1 MKGGRY
7 MKAFLKKRIAALL
20 LAVMLCSA
28 CNGEDV
34 SSSLATLPPVSETV
48 TTTAS
53 ADTQTTSETEKPA
66 SETTASS
73 TVSSTT
79 ALKSSVNST
88 EAAEDTDITT
98 VSDTIASET
107 TTSSVAPEETTASS
121 LTETEKTTTTTALTT
136 IATVTETEVLS
147 ETSVPAAEKPPA
159 QIRIS
164 HVSSPGTLTE
174 STGTAVIDYS
184 NASCG
189 YISASYSGKSAR
201 AKLRIVCG
209 GVTCDHDLAVTG
221 EAEYF
226 PLMQGSGDY
235 RIQIYEQLDGK
246 MYSCALDLSVNVTV
260 NDEVEM
266 YLHPNRYSM
275 FDENSVCVK
284 KASEICGGADDDIEK
299 IAAVFGYITENI
311 TYDYDLAATVQSGY
325 IPDPDAVLERKEGIC
340 FDYASLFAAMCRSMG
355 IPTRL
360 VIGYAATDIYHAWN
374 EVYTEETGWI
384 TPELLLD
391 EKGYNI
397 VDATFYASA
406 TDKDYIAGYISDNGN
421 YASVYR
427 Y

>member
-1 MKGGRY
+1 MSV
-7 MKAFLKKRIAALL
+7 FLKKRMAALL
-20 LAVMLCSA
+20 LAVMLCAS
-28 CNGEDV
+28 CNGESV
-34 SSSLATLPPVSETV
+34 SSSVYTIPPDSGTAAVATTL
-48 TTTAS
+48 S
-53 ADTQTTSETEKPA
+53 ADTETAESEDEVVSSSFTTATEA
-66 SETTASS
+66 SSGVSSETTSG
-73 TVSSTT
+73 TITEKVSS
-79 ALKSSVNST
+79 SV
-88 EAAEDTDITT
+88 
-98 VSDTIASET
+98 SET
-107 TTSSVAPEETTASS
+107 TTVSVTTAESTTLS
-121 LTETEKTTTTTALTT
+121 VSEEIRTTTTTTVPVVTT
-136 IATVTETEVLS
+136 ATVTETELIS
-147 ETSVPAAEKPPA
+147 ETSVPEAVNPPA
-159 QIRIS
+159 RIKIS
-164 HVSSPGTLTE
+164 PVSSPGKLIE
-174 STGTAVIDYS
+174 STGAAVIDYS

-201 AKLRIVCG
+201 AKLRVESG

-246 MYSCALDLSVNVTV
+246 LYSCALDLSVKLTV
-260 NDEVEM
+260 ADEVEM

-284 KASEICGGADDDIEK
+284 KAAELCAGTDDDIEK
-299 IAAVFGYITENI
+299 IAAIFGYITDNV
-311 TYDYDLAATVQSGY
+311 TYDYDMAATVQSGY
-325 IPDPDAVLERKEGIC
+325 IPDPDTVLARRQGIC

-406 TDKDYIAGYISDNGN
+406 SDKDYIAGYISDNGN

>member
-1 MKGGRY
+1 MN
-7 MKAFLKKRIAALL
+7 AFLKKRIAALL

-28 CNGEDV
+28 CNGESV
-34 SSSLATLPPVSETV
+34 SSSVTSLPPVSETV
-48 TTTAS
+48 TTTTS
-53 ADTQTTSETEKPA
+53 ADTQTTSETEAPSSETTVSSTVSA
-66 SETTASS
+66 TATTTEVSANSSETTA
-73 TVSSTT
+73 
-79 ALKSSVNST
+79 
-88 EAAEDTDITT
+88 DTDDTTLSGT
-98 VSDTIASET
+98 VSDTET
-107 TTSSVAPEETTASS
+107 TTAPVTTEGTTASS
-121 LTETEKTTTTTALTT
+121 EVETQKTTTTSLTTTTTTA
-136 IATVTETEVLS
+136 ETEVLS
-147 ETSVPAAEKPPA
+147 ETSAPAAAKPPA
-159 QIRIS
+159 QIKIN

-174 STGTAVIDYS
+174 STDTAVIDYS

-201 AKLRIVCG
+201 AKLRIVSG
-209 GVTCDHDLAVTG
+209 GVTCDHDLSVTG
-221 EAEYF
+221 EMEYF

-246 MYSCALDLSVNVTV
+246 MYSCALDLSVNLKV

-275 FDENSVCVK
+275 FDENSACVK

-299 IAAVFGYITENI
+299 IAAVFGYITDNV

-325 IPDPDAVLERKEGIC
+325 IPDPDTVFSRKKGIC

-360 VIGYAATDIYHAWN
+360 IIGYAEKDIYHAWN
-374 EVYTEETGWI
+374 EVYTKETGWI

-406 TDKDYIAGYISDNGN
+406 ADKDYIAGYISDNGN

>member
-1 MKGGRY
+1 MNV
-7 MKAFLKKRIAALL
+7 FLKKRIAALL

-28 CNGEDV
+28 CSGENV
-34 SSSLATLPPVSETV
+34 SSSVTTLPPVSD
-48 TTTAS
+48 TTATTVS
-53 ADTQTTSETEKPA
+53 ADTQTTTETEEVSSETTLSTSVSTTATLQSSAEL
-66 SETTASS
+66 SETTADTDVAVTSDT
-73 TVSSTT
+73 TVSSVT
-79 ALKSSVNST
+79 
-88 EAAEDTDITT
+88 TT
-98 VSDTIASET
+98 VSVT
-107 TTSSVAPEETTASS
+107 TEETTVSS
-121 LTETEKTTTTTALTT
+121 
-136 IATVTETEVLS
+136 VTETENTTTASLTTVTTTTETEILS

-159 QIRIS
+159 EIRIS
-164 HVSSPGTLTE
+164 HVDSPGTLAEKTD
-174 STGTAVIDYS
+174 TAVIDYS

-201 AKLRIVCG
+201 AKLRIVSG

-246 MYSCALDLSVNVTV
+246 MYSCALDLSAKLTV

-275 FDENSVCVK
+275 FDENSACVK
-284 KASEICGGADDDIEK
+284 KASEICGGAEDDIEK
-299 IAAVFGYITENI
+299 IAAVFGYITDNV

-325 IPDPDAVLERKEGIC
+325 IPDPDAVLACKEGIC

-406 TDKDYIAGYISDNGN
+406 SDKDYIAEYISDNGN

>member
-1 MKGGRY
+1 MN
-7 MKAFLKKRIAALL
+7 AFLKKRIAALL

-28 CNGEDV
+28 CNGESV
-34 SSSLATLPPVSETV
+34 SSSVTTLPPVSTTTV
-48 TTTAS
+48 TTVS
-53 ADTQTTSETEKPA
+53 ADTQTTTETDEVSSETTFSSSAVSTTTTLQSSAES
-66 SETTASS
+66 SETTADTAIS
-73 TVSSTT
+73 T
-79 ALKSSVNST
+79 A
-88 EAAEDTDITT
+88 
-98 VSDTIASET
+98 SDTTSSAI
-107 TTSSVAPEETTASS
+107 TTSSVTTEETVVSS
-121 LTETEKTTTTTALTT
+121 VAETENTTTAALTTVTTTTKTQ
-136 IATVTETEVLS
+136 VLS
-147 ETSVPAAEKPPA
+147 ETSVPAAEKPSTE
-159 QIRIS
+159 IRIS

-174 STGTAVIDYS
+174 STDTAVIDYS

-189 YISASYSGKSAR
+189 YISASYSGKSAK
-201 AKLRIVCG
+201 AKLRIVSG

-246 MYSCALDLSVNVTV
+246 MYSCALDLSVKLTV

-275 FDENSVCVK
+275 FDENSDCVK
-284 KASEICGGADDDIEK
+284 KASEICGGAEDDIEK
-299 IAAVFGYITENI
+299 IAAVFGYITDNV

-406 TDKDYIAGYISDNGN
+406 SDKDYIAGYISDNGN